1 MLNVNDLTPQKPISE
16 TDAPE
21 TAMETGDAAAVSP
34 AETTFTEPSADEEA
48 LRITLDQLVNLCIEK
63 EASDVHFREGGRAA
77 LRVGGKMIFIENIN
91 ILTKR
96 EVELMINSI
105 LTNEEE
111 KKRFENFREIDFSY
125 THSNGVNFRVNLF
138 YQKDKLAGVMRMIS
152 KHIPSMEELGIPEI
166 IKDILANREGL
177 ILVCGTAG
185 SGKSTSIQ
193 SMIQYINNNFVKHI
207 VTVENPIEYVYE
219 DKKSMVTQ
227 REVGKDTLTFDN
239 ALRSAIR
246 EDANIV
252 MVSEINNYEIMDDV
266 LDLVETGHLVIATM
280 LTKDASQTVERMVSF
295 YPPDMRKM
303 AQDRIASD
311 LVAVVAQDLVQR
323 KDQTGQIALFELM
336 FMNQSISQIIKRGN
350 FVQLRSA
357 IQSGAEEGMITMDS
371 YASELARHN
380 LISQEIASE
389 YAQKEE

>member
-1 MLNVNDLTPQKPISE
+1 MLNVNDLTPQKPMSE
-16 TDAPE
+16 TNAPD
-21 TAMETGDAAAVSP
+21 TAMETSDAAAVSS
-34 AETTFTEPSADEEA
+34 AETTITEPSADEEA
-48 LRITLDQLVNLCIEK
+48 VRITLDQLVNLCIEK
-63 EASDVHFREGGRAA
+63 EASDIHFREGGRAA

-152 KHIPSMEELGIPEI
+152 KHIPSMEELGIPEV
-166 IKDILANREGL
+166 IKDILAYREGL

-193 SMIQYINNNFVKHI
+193 SMLQYINNNFVKHI

-357 IQSGAEEGMITMDS
+357 IQSGAEAGMITMDS